1 MPFIVLPQAHWRY
14 HFGMKMLR
22 PSFVIGLLTATHC
35 LAAMAQKEP
44 PNPVTVHPWQETNA
58 KVSPEAYFT
67 NLPADGKI
75 ETPFLLRFGLSGGW
89 GLAPI
94 KKPLGGK
101 SGHHHLLVNTP
112 LPMDIEK
119 PIAFSEKY
127 LHFGKGQMETVLN
140 LEPGEHTLR
149 LLLADHEHKLH
160 FVYSKQQTVTVTRK
174 NAAVDPKT
182 LVQKSIALLNV
193 KTGDSLATP
202 FRLQFHASGYSVG
215 HLQQKDPESGHF
227 RLTMVPINGGRSA
240 EMDFPNGQ
248 TEVLLTPPPGAYSV
262 KLLLMDNATS
272 ATTMAQSPAIVFNVK

>member
-1 MPFIVLPQAHWRY
+1 
-14 HFGMKMLR
+14 MKIFR
-22 PSFVIGLLTATHC
+22 PAFALGLLAATHC
-35 LAAMAQKEP
+35 LLATAQKEP
-44 PNPVTVHPWQETNA
+44 PNSVTVHPWQETTA

-75 ETPFLLRFGLSGGW
+75 EIPFLIKFGLSGGW

-112 LPMDIEK
+112 LPMDISK

-160 FVYSKQQTVTVTRK
+160 FVYSKEQTITVTRK
-174 NAAVDPKT
+174 NTAVDPKT
-182 LVQKSIALLNV
+182 LVQKGISLLDV
-193 KTGDSLATP
+193 KAGDTVATP
-202 FRLQFHASGYSVG
+202 FRLRFHASGFGVG
-215 HLQQKDPESGHF
+215 HLQQKEPESGHF
-227 RLTMVPINGGRSA
+227 RLTMVPINGGRPA
-240 EMDFPNGQ
+240 DMNFANGQ
-248 TEVLLTPPPGAYSV
+248 TEVLLSPPPGSYSV
-262 KLLLMDNATS
+262 KLSLMDNVTVG
-272 ATTMAQSPAIVFNVK
+272 TVLAQSTAIVLNVK